1 MKEFRNTL
9 ESLLPNADYQE
20 RWLGYTCFN
29 LSFISK
35 VLAKMKDQDMDITED
50 DLDTYARMPIDVMI
64 EKRPELLRKVLT
76 AIVQVNKKAM
86 ENSWFFIDDGF
97 RADNLGIISNQPSP

>member
-1 MKEFRNTL
+1 MMKEFRTIL

-50 DLDTYARMPIDVMI
+50 DWDTYARMPIDMMI
-64 EKRPELLRKVLT
+64 EDRPELLRKVLT
-76 AIVQVNKKAM
+76 AIRKAKVKAM
-86 ENSWFFIDDGF
+86 EVKSSELAAEIEE
-97 RADNLGIISNQPSP
+97 LT